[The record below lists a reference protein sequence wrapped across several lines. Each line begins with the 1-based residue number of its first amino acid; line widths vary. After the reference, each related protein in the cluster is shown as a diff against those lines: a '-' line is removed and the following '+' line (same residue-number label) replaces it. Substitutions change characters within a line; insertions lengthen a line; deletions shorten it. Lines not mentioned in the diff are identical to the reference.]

1 MNNNTLTLRTAF
13 VVVIASILSALLVGW
28 LVMGIG
34 LATTETPTKFYT
46 FLSVI
51 IGQGFMLVPLLGFLK
66 LRNEPIVKRLR
77 LNPVSK
83 NIALCAASL
92 ALGLTVLSDEL
103 DRVIQIVFPQPDYI
117 LDLNI
122 ALQPESAI
130 GFILLFLAIVIIAP
144 VGEELLFRGFLQQFL
159 EQHWKDVTRAILV
172 TSLFF
177 AIIHMNSYW
186 LIQIYILGIFLGYL
200 SWRTGSVIPSLI
212 LHAINNGTAL
222 IFSFTEL
229 NLDNIYLWHDHVAP
243 WIIILSIGLF
253 IYGFKGINLTAG
265 QK

>member
-1 MNNNTLTLRTAF
+1 MNNNTLTIRTVF
-13 VVVIASILSALLVGW
+13 GVVLASILSALFVGW

-34 LATTETPTKFYT
+34 LSTSETPSKFYT

-51 IGQGFMLVPLLGFLK
+51 IGQSFMLVPLLGFLK
-66 LRNEPIVKRLR
+66 LRNEPIAKRLR
-77 LNPVSK
+77 LNPVSNK
-83 NIALCAASL
+83 IILSSISFAF
-92 ALGLTVLSDEL
+92 GLTVLSDEL
-103 DRVIQIVFPQPDYI
+103 DRIIQIFFPQPDYI

-122 ALQPESAI
+122 ALRPESAI
-130 GFILLFLAIVIIAP
+130 GFILLFFAIVIIAP

-159 EQHWKDVTRAILV
+159 ENHWTDVTRAILV

-200 SWRTGSVIPSLI
+200 CWRTGSVIPSLI
-212 LHAINNGTAL
+212 LHSINNGTAL

-229 NLDNIYLWHDHVAP
+229 NLNNIYLWHDHVAP

-253 IYGFKGINLTAG
+253 TYGLKEINATPG
-265 QK
+265 PK

>member
-66 LRNEPIVKRLR
+66 LRNESIVKRLR

-122 ALQPESAI
+122 TLQPESAI

-159 EQHWKDVTRAILV
+159 HLFHRQYHHLFLCYHDLFHQLHRGSSSGLRLLKQHLLL
-172 TSLFF
+172 LF
-177 AIIHMNSYW
+177 Y
-186 LIQIYILGIFLGYL
+186 
-200 SWRTGSVIPSLI
+200 
-212 LHAINNGTAL
+212 
-222 IFSFTEL
+222 
-229 NLDNIYLWHDHVAP
+229 
-243 WIIILSIGLF
+243 
-253 IYGFKGINLTAG
+253 
-265 QK
+265 